1 MVSPTVVGWSL
12 PFAKEER
19 VILKV
24 MSQRDLRAVAES
36 AAMELAVVRNG
47 DGGLGKIIHS
57 PDSRELIEGVRMA
70 RGTLWPDDRG
80 CFQELFRS
88 EQGLA
93 EGFASGGSL
102 QISAALSLPG
112 TIKAIHYHLKQ
123 TDLWMPVAGMLQVM
137 LYDLRTNSP
146 TFGRLNTI
154 YAGTLRPLQIRIP
167 PGVGHGYKVLGA
179 EQALLVYVTDQFY
192 DSSDEGR
199 LPWNDSDINYDWETQ
214 RK

>member
-1 MVSPTVVGWSL
+1 MKVV
-12 PFAKEER
+12 
-19 VILKV
+19 
-24 MSQRDLRAVAES
+24 SQRELRPVAES
-36 AAMELAVVRNG
+36 ATMELAVVRSG
-47 DGGLGKIIHS
+47 DGGLGQVIHS
-57 PDSRELIEGVRMA
+57 PDSRELIEGVRVACGM
-70 RGTLWPDDRG
+70 LWPDDRG

-93 EGFASGGSL
+93 GGFASGGKL
-102 QISAALSLPG
+102 QISAALSFPG
-112 TIKAIHYHLKQ
+112 TVKAIHYHLKQ

-137 LYDLRTNSP
+137 LYDLRTDSP

-154 YAGTLRPLQIRIP
+154 YAGMMRPLQIRIP
-167 PGVGHGYKVLGA
+167 PGVGHGYKVLGT
-179 EQALLVYVTDQFY
+179 EQALLVYATDQFY